1 MASCALHTRTIEA
14 LIMPEAQSSATA
26 LPSASLELAVRG
38 MSCAACVGRVE
49 RALRKL
55 PGVLDVQVNYATE
68 VATVRLVATAEA
80 LPLSPAMAAPLID
93 AVSRAGYEAAWIEPD
108 VMVVEPVVPW
118 WQVWGPVLLGLAAA
132 VPLMLPMLWG
142 DHHFWPPWV
151 QFALATPVQF
161 ILGARFY
168 RAAWAA
174 LKARAGNMD
183 QLVALGTTAAWGLS
197 VWLWWRHE
205 TLGGEHAAMGHGP
218 ALYFE
223 SSAVVIALVLL
234 GKALEARAKR
244 ETSAAIRG
252 LQSLRPD
259 TVLRVG
265 PQGEIEVPLKQV
277 VVGDRLIVRPGERI
291 PTDGRVLEGRT
302 HADES
307 LLTGE
312 PLPVPK
318 AEGDHLTGGSVNAE
332 GRLLMVVEA
341 VGGQTL
347 LAQIIRRVVDAQATK
362 PPIQRL
368 VDRVSAV
375 FVPVVLG
382 IALVTGLGWWVWGL
396 PGDEALI
403 RAVAVLVIACPC
415 ALGLATPA
423 AIMAG
428 TGAAARHGILI
439 KDPEA
444 LERTHRVTVVAFDKT
459 GTLTEGRPVLEHW
472 QAVQGEVTPGGNV
485 PGEQA
490 LAWAA
495 ALQSGSE
502 HPLARAV
509 REAALK
515 RGWSSADA
523 VALREVQAVPGR
535 GIQGL
540 LDWQGQTWQLCLGS
554 GAWLRTVAQQASS
567 ASSSVESLPAW
578 AQAQAWASQGRSVSW
593 LWWQPVQ
600 ARPEPADPGAAAQF
614 EPQAIQVLAVMAFAD
629 PLKSTSAQAVA
640 HLHALGVRT
649 VMISGDNRGAA
660 QAIASQ
666 LGIEE
671 VVADVLPGQK
681 ADHIQR
687 LQAGGQAI
695 VAMVGDGLNDAPAL
709 AAADVGLAMAHA
721 DGGAD
726 VALQAA
732 GITLMRG
739 DPMMVPAALDIAR
752 RTSAKI
758 RQNLLWAF
766 GYNVV
771 GIPLAA
777 LGGLSPML
785 AGAAMAF
792 SSVCVVTNAL
802 WLSRW
807 RPATPGISADRTQNA

>member
-1 MASCALHTRTIEA
+1 
-14 LIMPEAQSSATA
+14 MPEAPAPFEA
-26 LPSASLELAVRG
+26 PSPSTVELAVRG

-55 PGVLDVQVNYATE
+55 PGVQDVQVNYATE
-68 VATVRLVATAEA
+68 VATVRLASTADTPPA
-80 LPLSPAMAAPLID
+80 SPAIAAPLID

-108 VMVVEPVVPW
+108 AAVIEPVVPW

-205 TLGGEHAAMGHGP
+205 AMAGEHAAMGHGP

-265 PQGEIEVPLKQV
+265 PQGEVEVPLKQV

-291 PTDGRVLEGRT
+291 PTDGRVLEGCT

-312 PLPVPK
+312 PLPVAK
-318 AEGDHLTGGSVNAE
+318 AEGDALTGGSVNAE
-332 GRLLMVVEA
+332 GRVLMVVDA

-375 FVPVVLG
+375 FVPVVLC
-382 IALVTGLGWWVWGL
+382 IALATGVGWWAWGL
-396 PGDEALI
+396 PADEALI

-444 LERTHRVTVVAFDKT
+444 LERAHRVSVVAFDKT
-459 GTLTEGRPVLEHW
+459 GTLTEGRPVLAHW
-472 QAVQGEVTPGGNV
+472 QVVQGGAGPGGDA
-485 PGEQA
+485 PGEQV

-509 REAALK
+509 REAARQ
-515 RGWSSADA
+515 RGWSPADA
-523 VALREVQAVPGR
+523 APLREVQAVPGR

-540 LDWQGQTWQLCLGS
+540 LDWHGRTWQLCLGS
-554 GAWLRTVAQQASS
+554 GAWLRTVVQQASS
-567 ASSSVESLPAW
+567 SLSSVESLPEW
-578 AQAQAWASQGRSVSW
+578 DEAQAWACQGRSVSW
-593 LWWQPVQ
+593 MWWQPVQ
-600 ARPEPADPGAAAQF
+600 GTSTSAELGGADPAK
-614 EPQAIQVLAVMAFAD
+614 PPTIRVLAAMAFAD
-629 PLKSTSAQAVA
+629 PLKPTSAAAVA
-640 HLHALGVRT
+640 HLHALGVHT

-660 QAIASQ
+660 QAMASQ
-666 LGIEE
+666 LGIDD

-687 LQAGGQAI
+687 LQAGGRAT

>member
-1 MASCALHTRTIEA
+1 M
-14 LIMPEAQSSATA
+14 
-26 LPSASLELAVRG
+26 RG

-68 VATVRLVATAEA
+68 VATVRLAATADM
-80 LPLSPAMAAPLID
+80 PPVSPATAAPLID

-108 VMVVEPVVPW
+108 AAVIEPVVPW

-142 DHHFWPPWV
+142 DHHFWSPWV

-183 QLVALGTTAAWGLS
+183 QLVALGTSAAWGLS

-205 TLGGEHAAMGHGP
+205 TLAAEHPAMNHAP

-223 SSAVVIALVLL
+223 SSAVVIALLLL

-265 PQGEIEVPLKQV
+265 PQGEVEVPLKQV

-312 PLPVPK
+312 PLPVAK

-332 GRLLMVVEA
+332 GRVLMVVEA

-382 IALVTGLGWWVWGL
+382 IALATGLGWWAWGL

-444 LERTHRVTVVAFDKT
+444 LERAHRVTVVAFDKT
-459 GTLTEGRPVLEHW
+459 GTLTEGRPVLVHW
-472 QAVQGEVTPGGNV
+472 QVAQGEVAPGGDA

-509 REAALK
+509 REAARQ
-515 RGWSSADA
+515 RGWTPAEA
-523 VALREVQAVPGR
+523 VPLREVQAVPGR

-540 LDWQGQTWQLCLGS
+540 LDWQGHTWQLCLGS
-554 GAWLRTVAQQASS
+554 GAWLRTVVEQASQP
-567 ASSSVESLPAW
+567 ASGVELLPAW
-578 AQAQAWASQGRSVSW
+578 EQALAWARQGRSVSW
-593 LWWQPVQ
+593 LWWQRVQSTPQPV
-600 ARPEPADPGAAAQF
+600 
-614 EPQAIQVLAVMAFAD
+614 QVLAVMAFAD
-629 PLKSTSAQAVA
+629 PLKPNSAPAVA
-640 HLHALGVRT
+640 HLHALGVHT
-649 VMISGDNRGAA
+649 VMISGDNLGAA
-660 QAIASQ
+660 QTIAAQ

-709 AAADVGLAMAHA
+709 AAADVGIAMAHA

-807 RPATPGISADRTQNA
+807 RPATPGISADRAQNA

>member
-1 MASCALHTRTIEA
+1 
-14 LIMPEAQSSATA
+14 
-26 LPSASLELAVRG
+26 

-68 VATVRLVATAEA
+68 VATVRLAATADM
-80 LPLSPAMAAPLID
+80 PPVSPATAAPLID

-108 VMVVEPVVPW
+108 AAVIEPVVPW

-142 DHHFWPPWV
+142 DHHFWSPWV

-183 QLVALGTTAAWGLS
+183 QLVALGTSAAWGLS

-205 TLGGEHAAMGHGP
+205 ATGGEHAAMGHGP

-265 PQGEIEVPLKQV
+265 PQGEVEVPLKQV

-312 PLPVPK
+312 PLPVAK
-318 AEGDHLTGGSVNAE
+318 AEGDALTGGSVNAE
-332 GRLLMVVEA
+332 GRVLMVVDA

-382 IALVTGLGWWVWGL
+382 IALATGVGWWAWGL
-396 PGDEALI
+396 PADEALI

-444 LERTHRVTVVAFDKT
+444 LERAHRVTVVAFDKT
-459 GTLTEGRPVLEHW
+459 GTLTEGRPVLAHW
-472 QAVQGEVTPGGNV
+472 QVVQGGAGPDGGT

-509 REAALK
+509 REAARQ
-515 RGWSSADA
+515 RGWSPADA
-523 VALREVQAVPGR
+523 APLREVQAVPGR

-540 LDWQGQTWQLCLGS
+540 LDWRGRTWQLCLGS
-554 GAWLRTVAQQASS
+554 GAWLRTVVQQASS
-567 ASSSVESLPAW
+567 SPFSVESLPEW
-578 AQAQAWASQGRSVSW
+578 NEAQAWACQGRSVSW
-593 LWWQPVQ
+593 MWWQLVQ
-600 ARPEPADPGAAAQF
+600 GTSTSAELGGADQAQ
-614 EPQAIQVLAVMAFAD
+614 PPTIQVLAAMAFAD
-629 PLKSTSAQAVA
+629 PLKPTSAAAVA
-640 HLHALGVRT
+640 HLHALGVHT

-666 LGIEE
+666 LGIDD

-709 AAADVGLAMAHA
+709 AAADVGIAMAHA

-807 RPATPGISADRTQNA
+807 RPATPGISADRAQNA